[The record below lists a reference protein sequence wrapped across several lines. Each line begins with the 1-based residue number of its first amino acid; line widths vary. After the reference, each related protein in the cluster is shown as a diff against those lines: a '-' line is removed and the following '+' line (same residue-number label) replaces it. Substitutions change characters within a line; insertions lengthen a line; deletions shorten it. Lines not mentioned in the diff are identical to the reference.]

1 MKSKFSERI
10 PFLNKKVVSIEQQV
24 IDEHSHIDVE
34 LENKIRNCFKKLQNI
49 LTKKKLTLYKV
60 FTSYDTDK
68 SGAFTLNEFAKVL
81 KKLDESFL
89 DEEIEQVFAVV
100 DQDNSN
106 SIQFAELNSYYSK
119 INGIPESL
127 NMTPEANFFKKP

>member
-1 MKSKFSERI
+1 
-10 PFLNKKVVSIEQQV
+10 
-24 IDEHSHIDVE
+24 
-34 LENKIRNCFKKLQNI
+34 
-49 LTKKKLTLYKV
+49 
-60 FTSYDTDK
+60 
-68 SGAFTLNEFAKVL
+68 LNEFAKVL